1 MKVGDLVTAKEY
13 AIPLWW
19 EKQIGIIVEQRQCYG
34 EYCAMFLVQWSSGE
48 AEYCMGHQ
56 MEMKHEGR

>member
-1 MKVGDLVTAKEY
+1 MKVGDLVTAKEF

-19 EKQIGIIVEQRQCYG
+19 EKQIGIVLEQR
-34 EYCAMFLVQWSSGE
+34 EHSPAFLVQWCNGK
-48 AEYCMGHQ
+48 AEYCMEHQ